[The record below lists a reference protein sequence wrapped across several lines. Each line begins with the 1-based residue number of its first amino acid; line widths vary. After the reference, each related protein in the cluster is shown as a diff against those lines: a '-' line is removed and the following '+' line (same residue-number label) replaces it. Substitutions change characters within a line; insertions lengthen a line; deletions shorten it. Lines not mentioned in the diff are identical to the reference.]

1 MDALNTKV
9 PPLALLAIFML
20 VNFLLHQQ
28 FAAARSEHLSWTLA
42 AATLLILGIVCC
54 VAGVVSFRRAHTTVD
69 PRTPADC
76 SALVCSGIYR
86 YTRNPMY
93 VGFSLILL
101 AQSLYLQSLI
111 GLVVTLLF
119 MAYLQRFQIK
129 PEEHALHQL
138 FGNEFAQYCQRV
150 RRWL

>member
-1 MDALNTKV
+1 MDALNTKI
-9 PPLALLAIFML
+9 PPLLLLALFML
-20 VNFLLHQQ
+20 LNFVLIQQ
-28 FAAARSEHLSWTLA
+28 FDAAHSDHPSWTLA
-42 AATLLILGIVCC
+42 AAAVLLLGLVCC
-54 VAGVVSFRRAHTTVD
+54 IAGVISFRRARTTVD
-69 PRTPADC
+69 PRTPAEC

-129 PEEHALHQL
+129 PEEQALHQL
-138 FGNEFAQYCQRV
+138 FGREFEYYCQRV

>member
-9 PPLALLAIFML
+9 PPLALLALFML
-20 VNFLLHQQ
+20 VNFLLIQQ
-28 FAAARSEHLSWTLA
+28 FDVARSDQLFWTIAAAA
-42 AATLLILGIVCC
+42 VLLFGIFCC
-54 VAGVVSFRRAHTTVD
+54 VAGVVSFRHARTTVD
-69 PRTPADC
+69 PRNPEQSA
-76 SALVCSGIYR
+76 ALVSSGIYR
-86 YTRNPMY
+86 ITRNPMY

-111 GLVVTLLF
+111 GIIISALF

-129 PEEHALHQL
+129 PEERALRAL
-138 FGNEFAQYCQRV
+138 FGEAYITYCQRV